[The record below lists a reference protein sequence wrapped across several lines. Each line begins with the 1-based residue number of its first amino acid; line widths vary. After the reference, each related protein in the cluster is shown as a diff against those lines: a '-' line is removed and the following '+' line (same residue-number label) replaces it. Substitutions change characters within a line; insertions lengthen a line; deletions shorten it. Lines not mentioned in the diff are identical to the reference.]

1 MVDSILLIC
10 KYSSHKRRKF
20 ANVILRVLIFQKDMD
35 NLFIIIYWLNKI
47 FLKVNLKVNFD
58 NRASYNF
65 RIISGVGRV
74 SSYIQFGT
82 FGFDSL
88 VISLGRSRSHF

>member
-1 MVDSILLIC
+1 
-10 KYSSHKRRKF
+10 
-20 ANVILRVLIFQKDMD
+20 MD

-47 FLKVNLKVNFD
+47 LLKVNYKVNFD
-58 NRASYNF
+58 NWASYNF

-74 SSYIQFGT
+74 SAYIQFGT

-88 VISLGRSRSHF
+88 VISLGRPRSYF

>member
-20 ANVILRVLIFQKDMD
+20 TNVILRVLIFQKDMD

-47 FLKVNLKVNFD
+47 LLKVNFD
-58 NRASYNF
+58 NWASHNF
-65 RIISGVGRV
+65 RIISGVGRI

-88 VISLGRSRSHF
+88 VISLGRPRPYF